1 MTSSTTPSTITLEMI
16 KEEKPEL
23 GVAFTYLASTFQQCF
38 IQENASNIIDIIQ
51 NLLV

>member
-1 MTSSTTPSTITLEMI
+1 MTSTTTPSTITLDNI
-16 KEEKPEL
+16 KEENPGL
-23 GVAFTYLASTFQQCF
+23 GAAFTYLLNKFENCF